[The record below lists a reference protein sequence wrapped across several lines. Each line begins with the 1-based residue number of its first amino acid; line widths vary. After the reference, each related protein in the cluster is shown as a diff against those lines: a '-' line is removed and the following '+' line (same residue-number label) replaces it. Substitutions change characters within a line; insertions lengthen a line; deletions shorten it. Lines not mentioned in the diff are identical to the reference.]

1 MKTRQMLIAVVLIA
15 VLLSACGGAAGPA
28 ASGKFRVAV
37 IMPSATTDMA
47 FSQSMFQ
54 ALKTMQAEARRR
66 SQLRDQVFG
75 EYVQRAGCAGRDS

>member
-15 VLLSACGGAAGPA
+15 VLLSACGGTAAPA
-28 ASGKFRVAV
+28 ATSKFRVAV

-54 ALKTMQAEARRR
+54 ALKAMQA
-66 SQLRDQVFG
+66 
-75 EYVQRAGCAGRDS
+75 